1 MSTLSIGGSGINI
14 AGAGTA
20 SGLPAPAPIPD
31 PVPQATPAATV
42 SLVSQAPQT
51 QAPSSSTSPAQ
62 VAAVQQAVKQLN
74 NYLQSANFELNFSQ
88 DAQGTHFVQI
98 VDTKTHQVVR
108 QIPDKV
114 AVALAEDINLQVM
127 ARAAGKSK

>member
-1 MSTLSIGGSGINI
+1 MGTLSIGGSTAGNI
-14 AGAGTA
+14 TASGTT
-20 SGLPAPAPIPD
+20 SGLPAPAPVPD
-31 PVPQATPAATV
+31 PVPQTSPAATV
-42 SLVSQAPQT
+42 SLVSQAPQAS
-51 QAPSSSTSPAQ
+51 APSPEPAQ
-62 VAAVQQAVKQLN
+62 PAAVHQAVKQLN
-74 NYLQSANFELNFSQ
+74 NYLQSVNLELNFTQ

-98 VDTKTHQVVR
+98 VDTKTNQVVR